1 MLALNGEVNAR
12 ETCIMCGVE
21 ALPRASYA
29 TIEKKTGGLRS
40 GPRFLFNI
48 DRSMRHLSARAR
60 DNNTPPTPTESVCDC
75 MSADTV

>member
-1 MLALNGEVNAR
+1 MR
-12 ETCIMCGVE
+12 ETCMCEVE
-21 ALPRASYA
+21 ALMQQ
-29 TIEKKTGGLRS
+29 LRKRLAG

-75 MSADTV
+75 VSADTMTWRFQ